1 MNVRKAQKADIDSIE
16 KIYDRIH
23 DSEEQGL
30 STIGWIRG
38 VYPTRKTAEAALE
51 RGDLFVMLDDGN
63 VVAAAV
69 INQTQ
74 VYEYKDARRGR
85 PRGHGAALPCG

>member
-38 VYPTRKTAEAALE
+38 VYPTRKRQKPLWSEAICSSCWMTE
-51 RGDLFVMLDDGN
+51 M
-63 VVAAAV
+63 
-69 INQTQ
+69 
-74 VYEYKDARRGR
+74 
-85 PRGHGAALPCG
+85 

>member
-30 STIGWIRG
+30 STMAGFAASTPPEKRQKPLWS
-38 VYPTRKTAEAALE
+38 EAICSSCWMTE
-51 RGDLFVMLDDGN
+51 M
-63 VVAAAV
+63 
-69 INQTQ
+69 
-74 VYEYKDARRGR
+74 
-85 PRGHGAALPCG
+85 

>member
-38 VYPTRKTAEAALE
+38 VYPTRKTGKS
-51 RGDLFVMLDDGN
+51 RSG
-63 VVAAAV
+63 
-69 INQTQ
+69 
-74 VYEYKDARRGR
+74 ARRSVRHVG
-85 PRGHGAALPCG
+85 

>member
-38 VYPTRKTAEAALE
+38 VYPTEETAREALDAD
-51 RGDLFVMLDDGN
+51 DLFVMEEDGA
-63 VVAAAV
+63 VVAAAR
-69 INQTQ
+69 INQAQ
-74 VYEYKDARRGR
+74 VDCYAR
-85 PRGHGAALPCG
+85 ANW

>member
-38 VYPTRKTAEAALE
+38 VYPTRQKPLWSEAICSSCWMTE
-51 RGDLFVMLDDGN
+51 M
-63 VVAAAV
+63 
-69 INQTQ
+69 
-74 VYEYKDARRGR
+74 
-85 PRGHGAALPCG
+85 

>member
-38 VYPTRKTAEAALE
+38 VYPSEETAREAPEKRQKPLWSEAICSSCWMTE
-51 RGDLFVMLDDGN
+51 M
-63 VVAAAV
+63 
-69 INQTQ
+69 
-74 VYEYKDARRGR
+74 
-85 PRGHGAALPCG
+85 

>member
-38 VYPTRKTAEAALE
+38 VYPTEETAREALDAD
-51 RGDLFVMLDDGN
+51 DLFVMEEKPLWSE
-63 VVAAAV
+63 A
-69 INQTQ
+69 ICSSCWMT
-74 VYEYKDARRGR
+74 EM
-85 PRGHGAALPCG
+85 

>member
-38 VYPTRKTAEAALE
+38 VYPTRKTAL
-51 RGDLFVMLDDGN
+51 LDG
-63 VVAAAV
+63 VGAAA
-69 INQTQ
+69 
-74 VYEYKDARRGR
+74 RLRS
-85 PRGHGAALPCG
+85 

>member
-1 MNVRKAQKADIDSIE
+1 MNVRKAQKADIDGIE

-38 VYPTRKTAEAALE
+38 V
-51 RGDLFVMLDDGN
+51 
-63 VVAAAV
+63 
-69 INQTQ
+69 
-74 VYEYKDARRGR
+74 GR
-85 PRGHGAALPCG
+85 IFCTV

>member
-38 VYPTRKTAEAALE
+38 V
-51 RGDLFVMLDDGN
+51 LFFFFQYKN
-63 VVAAAV
+63 V
-69 INQTQ
+69 
-74 VYEYKDARRGR
+74 
-85 PRGHGAALPCG
+85 LF

>member
-38 VYPTRKTAEAALE
+38 VYPTRKTAAAIRSE
-51 RGDLFVMLDDGN
+51 N
-63 VVAAAV
+63 
-69 INQTQ
+69 
-74 VYEYKDARRGR
+74 
-85 PRGHGAALPCG
+85 

>member
-30 STIGWIRG
+30 SKVGS
-38 VYPTRKTAEAALE
+38 
-51 RGDLFVMLDDGN
+51 
-63 VVAAAV
+63 
-69 INQTQ
+69 
-74 VYEYKDARRGR
+74 
-85 PRGHGAALPCG
+85 